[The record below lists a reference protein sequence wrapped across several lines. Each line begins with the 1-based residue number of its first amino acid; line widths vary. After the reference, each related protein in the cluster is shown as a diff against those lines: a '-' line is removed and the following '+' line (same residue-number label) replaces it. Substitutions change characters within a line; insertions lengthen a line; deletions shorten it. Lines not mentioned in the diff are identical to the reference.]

1 MKRYFQPEI
10 ETAPRE
16 KIVALQNER
25 LIATVRRVYEKV
37 PFYREKMQRAGVHPD
52 DIRSIEDLHK
62 LPFSYKQ
69 DLRDTYPYGLF
80 AVPLKEVVRLHASS
94 GTTGKQIVVGYTR
107 KDLEIWSDCCARA
120 LCAAGCTDED
130 IVHVS
135 YGYGLFT
142 GGLGAD
148 GGATRLGATTV
159 PVSSGN
165 TQRQITILRDFGST
179 ILCCTPS
186 YALHIAQT
194 LYDSG
199 YTKEDISLKA
209 GLFGAEP
216 WTEEMRRQLEEM
228 LGIKAYDIYGLTEV
242 IGPGVGFE
250 CEEQTGMHINEDH
263 FIVEVIDPDT
273 GEVLPEGTQ
282 GELVF
287 TCITKEAF
295 PILRYRTRDIGT
307 ITRAPCAC
315 GRTLVKMTK
324 PRGRTDDMLIIRGVN
339 VFPSQIETVLLQQGY
354 TANYQIVVD
363 RADHFDSLEVQVE
376 ISESV
381 FSDTVRGL
389 AERTKE
395 LSTALKNLLG
405 INAKVKL
412 LEPNTIP
419 RSEGK
424 AVRVIDKRKLLDEGD

>member
-1 MKRYFQPEI
+1 MEKYYQPEI
-10 ETAPRE
+10 ETASAETIR
-16 KIVALQNER
+16 ALQSER
-25 LIATVRRVYEKV
+25 LAATVKRVYENV
-37 PFYREKMQRAGVHPD
+37 PFYREKMRKAGVRPE
-52 DIRSIEDLHK
+52 DIRTTDDLHK

-80 AVPLKEVVRLHASS
+80 AVPMKDVVRLHASS
-94 GTTGKQIVVGYTR
+94 GTTGKQIVVGYT
-107 KDLEIWSDCCARA
+107 KNDLAVWNDCCARA
-120 LCAAGCTDED
+120 LTAAGCTKDD

-142 GGLGAD
+142 GGLGLD
-148 GGATRLGATTV
+148 GGAMHLGAVTV

-186 YALHIAQT
+186 YALHIAEV
-194 LYDSG
+194 LHENG
-199 YTKEDISLKA
+199 LTKDDIHLKA
-209 GLFGAEP
+209 GIFGAEP
-216 WTEEMRRQLEEM
+216 WTNEMRRQIEEQ
-228 LGIKAYDIYGLTEV
+228 LGIKAFDIYGLTEV

-250 CEEQTGMHINEDH
+250 CSEQTGMHINEDH
-263 FIVEVIDPDT
+263 FIVEVIDPST
-273 GEVLPEGTQ
+273 GEVLPEGEQ

-295 PILRYRTRDIGT
+295 PILRYRTRDIGV
-307 ITRAPCAC
+307 IHHGKCAC

-339 VFPSQIETVLLQQGY
+339 VFPSQIETVLIEQGY
-354 TANYQIVVD
+354 SANYQIVVD
-363 RADHFDSLEVQVE
+363 RANNFDSIEVQVE
-376 ISESV
+376 ISNEV

-389 AERTKE
+389 AQRAKE
-395 LSTALKNLLG
+395 LADALKTLLG
-405 INAKVKL
+405 VHAKVTL
-412 LEPNTIP
+412 LEPNSIP

-424 AVRVIDKRKLLDEGD
+424 AVRVIDKRKLLD